1 MSIFKK
7 FSNML
12 KGDSEVQS
20 TGESQ
25 PANNQQ
31 LAAAALMV
39 EVATQDG
46 EFSRVEREHIMNLLE
61 HKLGLSP
68 AEATELFVEALAT
81 QNESNQ
87 ILGFTRQIKDH
98 FDEAGREN
106 ILELL
111 WEVVFADGKE
121 DAYESNLLRRVTG
134 LLYVSDK
141 RNGVI
146 RKRVKARL
154 GAK

>member
-1 MSIFKK
+1 VSIFKK
-7 FSNML
+7 LRTMMI
-12 KGDSEVQS
+12 GDTDPQPTANPTSLNSEQI
-20 TGESQ
+20 
-25 PANNQQ
+25 
-31 LAAAALMV
+31 AAAALMV

-46 EFSRVEREHIMNLLE
+46 EFSRVEREHIMSLLE
-61 HKLGLSP
+61 QRLGLSP
-68 AEATELFVEALAT
+68 ADATELFVEALAS

-87 ILGFTRQIKDH
+87 ILGFTRKIKDH

-134 LLYVSDK
+134 LLYISDK
-141 RNGVI
+141 RNGAI

-154 GAK
+154 ADK